1 MKYTDIAVIGRDLAG
16 STAAAMLERAGIATI
31 VVDPHKICPPD
42 LASKTSHGCAVFALS
57 KRRPYRFG
65 ARKATLSSEA
75 WIARFGHVP
84 TGNRPSNT
92 ASSTARR

>member
-1 MKYTDIAVIGRDLAG
+1 MKPTDIAIVGGDLAG
-16 STAAAMLERAGIATI
+16 STAAAMLGGAGIATI
-31 VVDPHKICPPD
+31 LVAPHKICPPD
-42 LASKTSHGCAVFALS
+42 SASKNQPWMRSFALS
-57 KRRPYRFG
+57 KLRPYRFG

-75 WIARFGHVP
+75 WTARFGHVP